1 MQIIPVTARDHV
13 PEYVVR
19 RVKEMLNDNLEHE
32 VYTEM
37 LIVHMKS
44 LFDARLYL
52 RVHPIGKHESF
63 WIAKRGERMSNSEI
77 YREKYRAH
85 SSSRASFML
94 Y

>member
-37 LIVHMKS
+37 LIVHLKS
-44 LFDARLYL
+44 LFDARL
-52 RVHPIGKHESF
+52 
-63 WIAKRGERMSNSEI
+63 
-77 YREKYRAH
+77 
-85 SSSRASFML
+85 
-94 Y
+94 